1 MPCTVYAD
9 GVFDLFHP
17 GHIAFLKKARALGG
31 AGAELLVGVVADE
44 DTGHK
49 RRPVMSFAERL
60 TMVQHCTEVARV
72 VDRAPL
78 YITGEFIDE
87 NGIDLVVHA
96 DDDRQEHFYRAALER
111 GIMRYVPYTKGV
123 STTGLIE
130 RVRARGGTLDRA
142 DGLPRADL

>member
-9 GVFDLFHP
+9 GVFDMFHP

-49 RRPVMSFAERL
+49 RQPVMSFAERL

-96 DDDRQEHFYRAALER
+96 DDDRQEYFYRAALER

-130 RVRARGGTLDRA
+130 RIRERGNTLDRA